1 MKKLIGTL
9 VVSGILLVAF
19 QSFILKPGADP
30 DSSEEVKE
38 ILKNSCYGCHSN
50 ESSNK
55 KGVDAF
61 NFDQF
66 DGLKVTKK
74 ISKLDAVNEVVT
86 EGKMPPQKFLKGNP
100 DKALSDEQIKLVAN
114 WAVQESEK
122 LMKGN

>member
-1 MKKLIGTL
+1 MKKLIGSL

-19 QSFILKPGADP
+19 QSFILKP
-30 DSSEEVKE
+30 DSNSGSQDEVKE

-55 KGVDAF
+55 KGMEAL

-66 DGLKVTKK
+66 DGLKATKK

-86 EGKMPPQKFLKGNP
+86 EGKMPPEKFLKGNP
-100 DKALSDEQIKLVAN
+100 DKALSDEQKTLLGK
-114 WAVQESEK
+114 WAVEESEK
-122 LMKGN
+122 LMNGN